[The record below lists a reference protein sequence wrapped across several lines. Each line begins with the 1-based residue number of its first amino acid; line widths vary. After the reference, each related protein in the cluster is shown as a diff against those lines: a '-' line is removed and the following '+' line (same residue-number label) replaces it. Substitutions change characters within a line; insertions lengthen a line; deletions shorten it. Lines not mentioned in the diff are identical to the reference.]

1 MEWLHLI
8 LNLIALLLWV
18 HWRNAP
24 TSAVSAKNK
33 TLGTRLKQFSLR
45 IAHGS
50 LGLLLLA
57 TLLVGRAWF
66 YHQIAPE
73 VDWQPR
79 LTLIIYTPQITT
91 NLSLPFAWA
100 DFGKQL
106 AFSVVSFSNWLVLYN
121 FVLVFFSVL
130 KPDINE
136 ARGWRHFLRGQLGII
151 DRLPNLL
158 KIPLTLILGAS
169 VHYGAAWWLLQLD
182 IMPPQTPE
190 TLMHLSSG
198 MAILDLRI
206 VTWCAMTVL
215 GLYTLNS
222 YIYFGGQKFWKI
234 IESSGQCL
242 LRPFHLIPMK
252 WGKVD
257 FTPLAGL
264 ALTWGGVLL
273 IQPEQLN
280 WLYQRLVG

>member
-24 TSAVSAKNK
+24 TSSVSVKNK
-33 TLGTRLKQFSLR
+33 TTGKSLKHLGRRL
-45 IAHGS
+45 AHGS
-50 LGLLLLA
+50 VGLLLLA

-66 YHQIAPE
+66 YHRIAPE

-79 LTLIIYTPQITT
+79 LTLITYTPQITAD
-91 NLSLPFAWA
+91 LSLPFAWA
-100 DFGKQL
+100 DFGKQF
-106 AFSVVSFSNWLVLYN
+106 AFSVVSFTSWLVLYS

-130 KPDINE
+130 KPDIVE

-151 DRLPNLL
+151 DRLPNLI
-158 KIPLTLILGAS
+158 KPLLALIMGTG
-169 VHYGAAWWLLQLD
+169 VHYGAAWWLMQLN

-190 TLMHLSSG
+190 ALMHLAAG
-198 MAILDLRI
+198 MAVLDLHI
-206 VTWCAMTVL
+206 VAWFAMTVL
-215 GLYTLNS
+215 GLYILNS
-222 YIYFGGQKFWKI
+222 YIYFGNHKFWKI
-234 IESSGQCL
+234 IESSGKYL
-242 LRPFHLIPMK
+242 LEPFKLFPMK

-257 FTPLAGL
+257 FAPLAGL
-264 ALTWGGVLL
+264 ALAWGITLL

-280 WLYQRLVG
+280 WLYQRLMG